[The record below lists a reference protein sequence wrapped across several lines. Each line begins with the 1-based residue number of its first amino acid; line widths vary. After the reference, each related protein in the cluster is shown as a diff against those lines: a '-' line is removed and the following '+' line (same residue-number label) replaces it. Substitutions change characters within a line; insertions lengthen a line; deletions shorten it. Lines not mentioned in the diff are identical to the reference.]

1 MRMRKRERIRRSGI
15 GGSDIAAVFGLS
27 PWKTRYALYLE
38 KTAAPEEEIPPRP
51 TGEHATLYWA
61 LQQKI
66 DAFKKEGKK
75 IPVEWIKNPFYVKY
89 YRDRGMLDES
99 NAGGSK

>member
-38 KTAAPEEEIPPRP
+38 KTAVPEEEIPPRP
-51 TGEHATLYWA
+51 TGGTCDA
-61 LQQKI
+61 LLG
-66 DAFKKEGKK
+66 ASAEE
-75 IPVEWIKNPFYVKY
+75 P
-89 YRDRGMLDES
+89 DRKS
-99 NAGGSK
+99 VS